1 MRPLQAQPA
10 PPVGLR
16 DRKRLQTR
24 DALCHAA
31 LDLFG
36 SHGYEATTLDDIAAA
51 VDVSKRTVLRHFSGK
66 EDVLLAVFRRMAA
79 LTRREL
85 ERRPAD
91 ETPLTALREATAHAL
106 REVARDQPGYRGAP
120 TCLAVLHL
128 VAVTPGL
135 LASLQCVLL
144 CQQDAL
150 AAILA
155 AREGLAAPA
164 TAGLTIGGP
173 AAAGPAADLA
183 AAGPAP
189 VGPAPVGPAAV
200 GPAGAGPVVAGPV
213 VAGPADP
220 RPGLLVAVHA
230 AAMTVA
236 VRSWQATGPHDLD
249 ALLNAVDTCLAQL
262 APTVTGHWR
271 TPPRATESPEAP
283 EAPASAAE
291 PTSCGR

>member
-155 AREGLAAPA
+155 AREG
-164 TAGLTIGGP
+164 IP
-173 AAAGPAADLA
+173 AAS
-183 AAGPAP
+183 
-189 VGPAPVGPAAV
+189 
-200 GPAGAGPVVAGPV
+200 
-213 VAGPADP
+213 ADP

-283 EAPASAAE
+283 A